1 MPGKDGRVVFEEVMK
16 INPAMPVIMLS
27 GFSREYVRSYLPS
40 GSWRFIQKPF
50 EPDQVLNIARRLLD
64 QKAP

>member
-1 MPGKDGRVVFEEVMK
+1 
-16 INPAMPVIMLS
+16 MPVIMLS